1 MNDEKNKIISRIIQ
15 LESIVTEAYFK
26 GHKAHIGDE
35 YQILRDELKV
45 LRQKLSVNTETEK
58 IYQVKLKHNLHN
70 IVLGEKITVPR
81 GEIILDNLTE
91 SKLKFIEYPLVARDH
106 GNGIKTM
113 AYETDCNLILK

>member
-1 MNDEKNKIISRIIQ
+1 MNNDKIISRIIE
-15 LESIVTEAYFK
+15 LESIVTGAYFK
-26 GHKAHIGDE
+26 GHKAHNQDE

-45 LRQKLSVNTETEK
+45 LRQKIGLETKTEK
-58 IYQVKLKHNLHN
+58 IYQVKLKHNLYN

-91 SKLKFIEYPLVARDH
+91 SKLKFVEYPLVARDH